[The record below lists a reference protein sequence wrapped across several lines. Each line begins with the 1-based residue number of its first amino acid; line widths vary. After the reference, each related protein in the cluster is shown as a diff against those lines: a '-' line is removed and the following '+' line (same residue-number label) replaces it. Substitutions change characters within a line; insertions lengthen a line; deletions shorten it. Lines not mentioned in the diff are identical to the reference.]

1 MSLSLLTKEKM
12 KTCLVMYG
20 HFPLVFH
27 SFMMYVRRN
36 DFEILSCI
44 FLRLFPVCNF
54 YRHFYI
60 DIPVELF
67 TCSCMRD
74 FVFSVFITFFHSSFG
89 GGGPGVYVCAQE
101 FLLFSALL
109 VYGV

>member
-1 MSLSLLTKEKM
+1 M

-67 TCSCMRD
+67 TFSCMRD
-74 FVFSVFITFFHSSFG
+74 FVFSVFITFFHSSWG
-89 GGGPGVYVCAQE
+89 GGGGSDFMFVHKNFFY
-101 FLLFSALL
+101 FLYCWF
-109 VYGV
+109 VGFK